1 MTDCPICMDA
11 ILDSCKDCCTT
22 PCGHMFH
29 SSCIFKSFSNSFSC
43 PMCRNELIESSSVDS
58 ESLYSDEESEDEDE
72 ETDNEDKPRFTLK
85 QIHEV
90 LKKRGFGEE
99 DLLAIILQNSDIDLV
114 GNSEAIEKKSEDL
127 LDVLYDIYDNAI
139 SVDYRDSRTYAQV
152 LLGSKKTEEAGSGPL
167 SENQGFPNLS
177 LMKIELEE
185 ENQSENQG
193 FPNLSLMKIE
203 LEEENQSENQ
213 GFPNLSLMKIEL
225 EEEKQIN
232 KLKVE

>member
-1 MTDCPICMDA
+1 MSSSTIIDCPICMDA

-58 ESLYSDEESEDEDE
+58 ESLYSDEESEDEEEEDE
-72 ETDNEDKPRFTLK
+72 EEKPRFTLK

-99 DLLAIILQNSDIDLV
+99 DLLAIILQNSEVDLIATT
-114 GNSEAIEKKSEDL
+114 EAIEKKSEDL
-127 LDVLYDIYDNAI
+127 LDILYDIYDSAI

-152 LLGSKKTEEAGSGPL
+152 LQGNKRTDEAGAGPQSSG
-167 SENQGFPNLS
+167 
-177 LMKIELEE
+177 
-185 ENQSENQG
+185 NQSENQG
-193 FPNLSLMKIE
+193 FPNLSL
-203 LEEENQSENQ
+203 SENQ
-213 GFPNLSLMKIEL
+213 GFPNLSLKKIEMNKVDNL
-225 EEEKQIN
+225 K